1 MVRAERHAIA
11 IPAGVI
17 LLLGAGL
24 CLTACGGEEGD
35 GEGAIRQEADR
46 TADSRAVEA
55 LAERYVAALAAGDER
70 AACATR
76 ARRDRLGLAR
86 SAGSCER
93 AFSAIMATTEF
104 ELLEDARIGAAT
116 VRGDRASV
124 TYRLPG
130 DDGPDDRLLAI
141 KESGRWGLI
150 DDESVGT
157 PRAEGTDEQRPPRV
171 QRRGCPGG
179 TPLGRAADLVDGLP
193 PGYELADAAEESP
206 VVDLLRATQH
216 RRLRRV
222 ETKVLVR
229 AGSEIGTG
237 VIVLNSRQLEPER
250 GFLADTVAGARA
262 AGATRTGR
270 VDIAGNEAALVATPG
285 GVFAAAP
292 VGPCASVLLT
302 DDDEARL
309 RRAATLLHPPRR

>member
-1 MVRAERHAIA
+1 MRSRSL
-11 IPAGVI
+11 PGVI

-35 GEGAIRQEADR
+35 GEGAIRQETGR

-76 ARRDRLGLAR
+76 GRRERLGLAR

-104 ELLEDARIGAAT
+104 ELLKDARIGAAT

-150 DDESVGT
+150 GDESGGT
-157 PRAEGTDEQRPPRV
+157 PGAEGTDAQRPPRV
-171 QRRGCPGG
+171 QRRPCPGG
-179 TPLGRAADLVDGLP
+179 TRLVRAADLVVGLP

-206 VVDLLRATQH
+206 VVDVLRATLHGQ
-216 RRLRRV
+216 LRRV

-262 AGATRTGR
+262 AGASPAGGGDIPGR
-270 VDIAGNEAALVATPG
+270 GRALFGT
-285 GVFAAAP
+285 
-292 VGPCASVLLT
+292 
-302 DDDEARL
+302 
-309 RRAATLLHPPRR
+309 